1 MGSDESTAGVSG
13 AVVGGPSGETAGF
26 TERTALLLGGQ
37 GLERLSASRRCVFGL
52 GGVGAAAAVDLVR
65 AGVGSIVACDFD
77 EVGES
82 NLNRLAFGY
91 RRFLGVPK
99 ALAFAEV
106 AREIN
111 PEAEVDARPL
121 FITGER
127 VAEAIPEGCDFYIDC
142 IDSLNSKVNL
152 IAVLSRAGL
161 PFASS
166 MGMGGRLDPSR
177 IRMGSIWEA
186 SGCPLARSVR
196 QRLRRFGLSQEYEV
210 PCAWSDEPP
219 APPGLLR
226 RPGAAYP
233 VAPEEARAPPP
244 SFRRP
249 RATCSHPMRS
259 EGFSTLAEASK
270 KLF

>member
-1 MGSDESTAGVSG
+1 MGYDAT
-13 AVVGGPSGETAGF
+13 PGF
-26 TERTALLLGGQ
+26 AERTALLLGDR
-37 GLERLSASRRCVFGL
+37 GLETLSAARVCVFGL

-65 AGVGSIVACDFD
+65 AGVGHIIACDFD

-106 AREIN
+106 ARDIN
-111 PEAEVDARPL
+111 PEVEVDARPL

-127 VAEAIPEGCDFYIDC
+127 AAEAVPEGCDFYLDC
-142 IDSLNSKVNL
+142 IDALNSKANL

-196 QRLRRFGLSQEYEV
+196 QRLRRFGLSEEFAV
-210 PCAWSDEPP
+210 PCAWSDEPA
-219 APPGLLR
+219 APPGALVPPRSGL
-226 RPGAAYP
+226 PG
-233 VAPEEARAPPP
+233 
-244 SFRRP
+244 RP
-249 RATCSHPMRS
+249 RRS
-259 EGFSTLAEASK
+259 QGSAPFVPQTAGHLLASYTVRR
-270 KLF
+270 LIGLI